1 MPKNKK
7 KKSYKQTGCSIK
19 EIDRQIKAKK
29 PGWRTSKSGKEYFEN
44 RKNRS
49 DVRKFL

>member
-1 MPKNKK
+1 MKK
-7 KKSYKQTGCSIK
+7 KKKYPQTGCSIK
-19 EIDRQIKAKK
+19 EIDKRFKAKK
-29 PGWRTSKSGKEYFEN
+29 PGWRKSKTGNVYFEN